1 MLSPSTPLAPSRL
14 IVPQVSLRNSGVSK
28 CASEVKRTLRSNSAF
43 LAIWTSCVDTFT
55 RLRMYG
61 QCCPSPVSL
70 CLAPSPCTRLSR
82 APSTVWASPTSTAA
96 STFLR
101 RVPIGWS
108 TRPSSGRDDDGS
120 PRFLTLPFR
129 TCRALRPRRSLRQS
143 SPLVTAYCCLPELRL
158 CRPADDNLTR
168 LNRFTCVT
176 ARPSLCLRL
185 AHVVTSISPRL
196 DSRWGGYPLA
206 GAGFSP
212 AESAKLRLAH
222 RKSH

>member
-1 MLSPSTPLAPSRL
+1 
-14 IVPQVSLRNSGVSK
+14 
-28 CASEVKRTLRSNSAF
+28 
-43 LAIWTSCVDTFT
+43 
-55 RLRMYG
+55 MYG
-61 QCCPSPVSL
+61 QCFPSPVSL

-82 APSTVWASPTSTAA
+82 APSTIWASPTSITASA
-96 STFLR
+96 SLR
-101 RVPIGWS
+101 RFPIGRP
-108 TRPSSGRDDDGS
+108 TRPAGGRDSDGS

-129 TCRALRPRRSLRQS
+129 TCRALRPRGSLQQS
-143 SPLVTAYCCLPELRL
+143 SPLATAYYCLPELRL

-168 LNRFTCVT
+168 LHRFTCVT

-212 AESAKLRLAH
+212 AGSAKLRLAH

>member
-1 MLSPSTPLAPSRL
+1 M
-14 IVPQVSLRNSGVSK
+14 
-28 CASEVKRTLRSNSAF
+28 RSNSAF

-82 APSTVWASPTSTAA
+82 APSTYG
-96 STFLR
+96 
-101 RVPIGWS
+101 RVRLPAPH
-108 TRPSSGRDDDGS
+108 RPSLEGFLSVGLLGPAGSRDDDGS

-143 SPLVTAYCCLPELRL
+143 SPLATAYCCLPELRL

-212 AESAKLRLAH
+212 AGSAKLRLAH
-222 RKSH
+222 HK